1 VGSEAEDAEV
11 VGGGAGDMGVDA
23 GVEYGAGDAGG
34 VGRKGEGSDVAKV
47 LRGGDGCG
55 SVAEG
60 GKGAGLEEERGDGE
74 EGLQAAASL
83 RRMKD
88 CCGLGCFPMG

>member
-1 VGSEAEDAEV
+1 
-11 VGGGAGDMGVDA
+11 MGVDV
-23 GVEYGAGDAGG
+23 GVEYGAGDTVG
-34 VGRKGEGSDVAKV
+34 VRREGEGTDVAKV
-47 LRGGDGCG
+47 LRGGDGCRR
-55 SVAEG
+55 VAEG

-88 CCGLGCFPMG
+88 RCGRGCFPMG